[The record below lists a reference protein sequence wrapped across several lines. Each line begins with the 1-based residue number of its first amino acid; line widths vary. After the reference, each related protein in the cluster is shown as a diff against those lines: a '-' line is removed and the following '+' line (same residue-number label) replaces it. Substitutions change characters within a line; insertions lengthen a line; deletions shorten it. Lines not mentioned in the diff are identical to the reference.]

1 MQNTNPEKIELEVE
15 LENEIVNENSGILVD
30 EHIKIFD
37 PNSEEVYINK
47 RGEE

>member
-1 MQNTNPEKIELEVE
+1 MENNSKKTEPEKQKQPT
-15 LENEIVNENSGILVD
+15 VNENSGILID

-37 PNSEEVYINK
+37 PNTNETLINK